1 MPEEI
6 SWARGWTLKKRTA
19 QLLCRPVSL
28 LARQDPVTL
37 QRHKR
42 PIRDFLGYRCL
53 SDQCKNLLSIGVL
66 FLAYMEEN
74 LVVIWS

>member
-1 MPEEI
+1 MPEEK

-37 QRHKR
+37 SAT
-42 PIRDFLGYRCL
+42 
-53 SDQCKNLLSIGVL
+53 SDQLRVSWVIAALIVILIYLVQEHLHLSTGS
-66 FLAYMEEN
+66 
-74 LVVIWS
+74 VVTWS